1 MCFLCDRAK
10 AYQFQSGASGAGRA
24 LNGLSIAPVELID
37 ELGVAATRQLTAT
50 DGVLDFYMHAPGGA
64 VTVAGGGFGQQVI
77 DSMPIPME
85 DQAFFRSVV
94 EKLDAVIDLD
104 FREVGTPAEADVDLF
119 YDRSIDVGG
128 AGITLGLAAL
138 TGGEGWELFLNLPAL
153 ALDENLRRY
162 ALIHE
167 LGHALGLEHP
177 FDTSDGD
184 AVKGISDPGN
194 SSFPEETVMAY
205 RAPLDGVWP
214 EFFTLND
221 LNALTQIWGANEYMP
236 AEVNGLS
243 LKSFGAAQNSLS
255 GQDIKDYFNGN
266 AGDDLVTG
274 SLLGDVL
281 RGGSDDDEVRG
292 LAGDDWL
299 FGDLGDDVIRG
310 GVGGDYIDGGRGGD
324 QLWGGLGADVF
335 RLSAGADSIFDF
347 SAEEGDRLELSNGSP
362 YHLDQGLEGMQ
373 VFTPAGVTTL
383 IGVTLSSFDSASITL
398 V

>member
-1 MCFLCDRAK
+1 MCFLCERAN
-10 AYQFQSGASGAGRA
+10 ASQFQSGTSGAGRA

-85 DQAFFRSVV
+85 DQAFFRSVI

-128 AGITLGLAAL
+128 TGITLGLAIS

-153 ALDENLRRY
+153 ASDENLRRY

-177 FDTSDGD
+177 FDSSDGD
-184 AVKGISDPGN
+184 ATKGISDPWS

-205 RAPLDGVWP
+205 RAPLNGEWP

-221 LNALTQIWGANEYMP
+221 LNALTAIWGINEYTP
-236 AEVNGLS
+236 AEENGLS
-243 LKSFGAAQNSLS
+243 LKSFAAAQNMLS
-255 GQDIKDYFNGN
+255 GQDLRAYFNRN

-274 SLLGDVL
+274 SPFKDVL
-281 RGGSDDDEVRG
+281 RGGSDNDVVRG
-292 LAGDDWL
+292 FAGDDWL
-299 FGDLGDDVIRG
+299 FGDLGEDVIRG
-310 GVGGDYIDGGRGGD
+310 GVVGDYIDGGRGDD

-335 RLSAGADSIFDF
+335 RLSAGVDSIFDF
-347 SAEEGDRLELSNGSP
+347 SAEEGDRLELSKGSS
-362 YHLDQGLEGMQ
+362 YFLDQGLEGLQ

-383 IGVTLSSFDSASITL
+383 LGVTLSSFDSASL
-398 V
+398 SLA

>member
-1 MCFLCDRAK
+1 MCVLCDSAK
-10 AYQFQSGASGAGRA
+10 AYQFQSGASAAGRV

-37 ELGVAATRQLTAT
+37 ELAVAATRQLTAT

-77 DSMPIPME
+77 DSMPISME
-85 DQAFFRSVV
+85 DQAFFRSVL

-138 TGGEGWELFLNLPAL
+138 TEGEGWELFLNLPSL

-167 LGHALGLEHP
+167 LGHVLGLEHP
-177 FDTSDGD
+177 FDLSDGD
-184 AVKGISDPGN
+184 AVKGISDPWN

-205 RAPLDGVWP
+205 RAPLNGEWP

-221 LNALTQIWGANEYMP
+221 LNALTQIWGTNEYTP
-236 AEVNGLS
+236 AEVNRFS
-243 LKSFGAAQNSLS
+243 LESLGAAQNRLS
-255 GQDIKDYFNGN
+255 GQDVEAFFNGN
-266 AGDDLVTG
+266 AGNDLVIG
-274 SLLGDVL
+274 SPFGDVL

-299 FGDLGDDVIRG
+299 FGDLGEDVIRG
-310 GVGGDYIDGGRGGD
+310 GVGGDYIDGGRDGD

-347 SAEEGDRLELSNGSP
+347 SAEEGDRLELPNGSP
-362 YHLDQGLEGMQ
+362 YLLDQGLEGMQ
-373 VFTPAGVTTL
+373 VITAAGVTTL

>member
-10 AYQFQSGASGAGRA
+10 AYQFQSGTSGAGRA

-50 DGVLDFYMHAPGGA
+50 DGVLDYYIHAPGGA
-64 VTVAGGGFGQQVI
+64 VTVAGGDFGQQVI

-94 EKLDAVIDLD
+94 EKLDAVINLD

-205 RAPLDGVWP
+205 RAPLHGDWP

-221 LNALTQIWGANEYMP
+221 LNALTQIWGINEYTP
-236 AEVNGLS
+236 AEANGLS
-243 LKSFGAAQNSLS
+243 LKFLGSAQNELS
-255 GQDIKDYFNGN
+255 DQDVRAYFNANSGN
-266 AGDDLVTG
+266 DLLTG
-274 SLLGDVL
+274 SPLGDVL
-281 RGGSDDDEVRG
+281 RGGSDDDEVRD
-292 LAGDDWL
+292 LAGDDWH
-299 FGDLGDDVIRG
+299 FGDLGENVIRG
-310 GVGGDYIDGGRGGD
+310 SVGDDYIHGGRGGD

-335 RLSAGADSIFDF
+335 RLSPGADSIFDF
-347 SAEEGDRLELSNGSP
+347 SAEEGDRLELSEGSP
-362 YHLDQGLEGMQ
+362 YLLDQGLEGIQ
-373 VFTPAGVTTL
+373 VFTSAGVTTL
-383 IGVTLSSFDSASITL
+383 LGVTLSSFDSASITL